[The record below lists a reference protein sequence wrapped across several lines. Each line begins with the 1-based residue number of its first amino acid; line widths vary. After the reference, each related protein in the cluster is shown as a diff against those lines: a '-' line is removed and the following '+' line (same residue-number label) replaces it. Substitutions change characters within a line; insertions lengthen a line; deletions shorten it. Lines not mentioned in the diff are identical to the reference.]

1 MRRTLLFVIGILCG
15 ITVGGVAAL
24 LLSPASGNAMRH
36 DARER
41 FDDLLREAQ
50 QAAEA
55 RRAELEAQLAD
66 LTRP

>member
-1 MRRTLLFVIGILCG
+1 MRRMMFFLIGILCG
-15 ITVGGVAAL
+15 VTVGVGAAL
-24 LLSPASGNAMRH
+24 LLSPASGEAMRR

-41 FDDLLREAQ
+41 FDELMREAQ

-55 RRAELEAQLAD
+55 RRIELETQLAD